1 MPSDADTKLQ
11 KDTLVEFDLHDC
23 YALISLANI
32 YCIMARDTKGA
43 DEKKKKYYLRAIE
56 LFTKVLSL
64 DSKMFTLHKVWRLL
78 ILKISN

>member
-32 YCIMARDTKGA
+32 YCIMARDAKGQTRK
-43 DEKKKKYYLRAIE
+43 EEI
-56 LFTKVLSL
+56 LSQ
-64 DSKMFTLHKVWRLL
+64 SH
-78 ILKISN
+78 

>member
-32 YCIMARDTKGA
+32 YCIMARDTKGQTRKRRNIISEPLSFSPKCCPWTPKCLRCTRFG
-43 DEKKKKYYLRAIE
+43 DYLY
-56 LFTKVLSL
+56 
-64 DSKMFTLHKVWRLL
+64 
-78 ILKISN
+78 